1 MLQRVHAQVASCAC
15 KDYDSGIVSRHLRNF
30 NAKINGA
37 QAHLYP
43 PTIKRTICTTQ
54 NHSGWC
60 RTRGQDDRA
69 LRKKRRRLCQAP
81 AWGGAA
87 RLFSFACLRW
97 ASSRVEQLSE
107 RGSLCIRMR
116 KDRLVR
122 QSWWAGGSKRD
133 RVSERP
139 CHSRACSLVGFDT
152 GGAGIHQG
160 TPGRDRKN
168 RGPG

>member
-1 MLQRVHAQVASCAC
+1 MRVHLLPPLSPFGPSRSPLRRLPSFICHYRLQHVNQRVSLGPSHWLLLPHCSALPFCSSCISGRLSVLTAVSAVDSRQSIAQRSVLSMLQRVHAQVASCAC

-69 LRKKRRRLCQAP
+69 LRKKRRR
-81 AWGGAA
+81 
-87 RLFSFACLRW
+87 
-97 ASSRVEQLSE
+97 
-107 RGSLCIRMR
+107 
-116 KDRLVR
+116 
-122 QSWWAGGSKRD
+122 
-133 RVSERP
+133 
-139 CHSRACSLVGFDT
+139 
-152 GGAGIHQG
+152 
-160 TPGRDRKN
+160 
-168 RGPG
+168 